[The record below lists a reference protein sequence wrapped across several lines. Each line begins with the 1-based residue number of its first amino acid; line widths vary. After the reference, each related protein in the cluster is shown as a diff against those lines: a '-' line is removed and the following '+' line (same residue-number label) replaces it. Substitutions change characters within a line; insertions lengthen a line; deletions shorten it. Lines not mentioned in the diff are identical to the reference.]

1 MQVASNLARAATV
14 SVACAEYYNA
24 ATYGPDCEVY
34 VTLAAKATAGDYAS
48 FTLDGRISS
57 PDSGANIDSYEL
69 EIVMRE
75 GNANVGIARIWKYV
89 NGSFSQLGSDIT
101 TTVNAGDSFGLEI
114 VGGATT
120 TIRYYRKPAAGSWGL
135 ADSRTDSSSP
145 ITAAGN
151 LALGAYESTIVGTLT
166 LNDFGGGTV
175 VAGGGIS
182 IPVVIHHMRQQGMT

>member
-34 VTLAAKATAGDYAS
+34 VTLAAKATAGVYAS

-75 GNANVGIARIWKYV
+75 GNANVGIARIWKCV

-151 LALGAYESTIVGTLT
+151 IALGAYESTTVGTLT
-166 LNDFGGGTV
+166 LNDFCGGTV
-175 VAGGGIS
+175 VVGGGIS
-182 IPVVIHHMRQQGMT
+182 IPVVIHHMRQQGMA